1 MAFRSLGL
9 PLSEIAPLLA
19 LPEEGGAVTLFKR
32 LLEINDRIAEL
43 RAQQRGILS
52 LLEAQGTLRRGRASL
67 RSLEGLGRKAGVGEH
82 NYRRIH
88 AAFEESSPDEHRRLL
103 KLLGFDEGEVEA
115 FLSDLGEKRD

>member
-19 LPEEGGAVTLFKR
+19 LPEEGVAVTLFKR

-43 RAQQRGILS
+43 RAQQRGILG
-52 LLEAQGTLRRGRASL
+52 LLEAQGGLKRGRASL
-67 RSLEGLGRKAGVGEH
+67 RSLESLGRKAGVGEH

-88 AAFEESSPDEHRRLL
+88 SAFEESSPDEHRRLL
-103 KLLGFDEGEVEA
+103 RLLGFAESEIES
-115 FLSDLGEKRD
+115 FLAELAKKND